1 MDGDVRMVPLRFIS
15 TQTERKASGK
25 MKFTEA
31 FVFTLRWN
39 MSTAEVIS
47 FDFMVPVRSL
57 TVHLNEH

>member
-1 MDGDVRMVPLRFIS
+1 MGGNACTGSPRFIS
-15 TQTERKASGK
+15 TQTEEKTLGE

-31 FVFTLRWN
+31 FVFTLRWKMN
-39 MSTAEVIS
+39 TAEVIS